1 MCFVCSL
8 AKEIVCISAA
18 TFGAGDRWFLG
29 GTTWR
34 SCLETRRQKISF
46 TGNMRRYSNFEQ
58 TVRMLE
64 KTGGLIFNIEGRTIY
79 ITEK

>member
-1 MCFVCSL
+1 MEVVFRNE
-8 AKEIVCISAA
+8 K
-18 TFGAGDRWFLG
+18 TK
-29 GTTWR
+29 
-34 SCLETRRQKISF
+34 KISF

>member
-1 MCFVCSL
+1 MVS
-8 AKEIVCISAA
+8 
-18 TFGAGDRWFLG
+18 RWYDVEVVFRNEK
-29 GTTWR
+29 TK
-34 SCLETRRQKISF
+34 KISF

>member
-1 MCFVCSL
+1 MFVLRQQPLERVRQVVS
-8 AKEIVCISAA
+8 
-18 TFGAGDRWFLG
+18 RWYDVEVVFRNEK
-29 GTTWR
+29 TK
-34 SCLETRRQKISF
+34 KISF

>member
-1 MCFVCSL
+1 MMQVVS
-8 AKEIVCISAA
+8 
-18 TFGAGDRWFLG
+18 RWYDVEVVFRNEK
-29 GTTWR
+29 TK
-34 SCLETRRQKISF
+34 KISF

>member
-1 MCFVCSL
+1 
-8 AKEIVCISAA
+8 
-18 TFGAGDRWFLG
+18 
-29 GTTWR
+29 
-34 SCLETRRQKISF
+34 
-46 TGNMRRYSNFEQ
+46 MRRYSNFEQ